1 MDRAQLVQQ
10 IKKKRSFLCV
20 GLDTDLEKIPEHLKN
35 TEDPLLDFN
44 KKVVDATVPYTVA
57 YKPNIAFYE
66 ALGSYGISAL
76 KETIS
81 YIKTNYPEVFVIL
94 DAKRGDIGNTSD
106 MYAKSAFDFFKADAI
121 TVAPYMG
128 SDSVIPFLQYPE
140 KWVVLLALTS
150 NKGSEDFQHLIVNPE
165 TGERLFERTI
175 RTALTWG
182 DDNNL
187 MFVVGATQSK
197 YIEAIRDI
205 APKSF
210 LLVPGIGAQGGD
222 FEEVCKYGMN
232 EDCGLLVNVSR
243 SLIYC
248 DSSTLFEEKIVEQ
261 VRLLQI
267 KMETALREQGF
278 SDSQ

>member
-1 MDRAQLVQQ
+1 MDRAQLIQQ

-66 ALGSYGISAL
+66 ALGSYGISTL

-128 SDSVIPFLQYPE
+128 SDSIIPFLQYPE

-261 VRLLQI
+261 ARLLQI